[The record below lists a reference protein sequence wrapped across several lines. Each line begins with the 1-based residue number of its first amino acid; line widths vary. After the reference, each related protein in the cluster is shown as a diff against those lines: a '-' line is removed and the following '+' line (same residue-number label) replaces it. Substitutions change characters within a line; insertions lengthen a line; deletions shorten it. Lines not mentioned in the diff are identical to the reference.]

1 LRLESG
7 ILWQTFVNWS
17 TDSFEGERM
26 NSRRVVGFL
35 FVLLLTMGVR
45 HVLAHPAPGD
55 TNEYAAG
62 DAQILKEIH
71 EHSEAMENLEYL
83 SDAIGPRL
91 TGSPQ
96 LKQANEWTAEMFRKY
111 GLTNVH
117 LEPWTIAHAWTR
129 GTARARIV
137 KPTEHPLAI
146 AAAGWSPST
155 PGVVR
160 GPVVYFDAKKK
171 EEFEKFRGK
180 LTGAVVIYQEAAN
193 LSPPKPEDSRSEVV
207 RAMQAPP
214 PMKGEP
220 PAPPPFVA
228 LQEAAKVRTA
238 FFKQEGVV
246 AVLRD
251 SNKPHSLLNMTGI
264 GGEKFDIGAIP
275 TAFITGE
282 GYRMIFRMMKHGPVE
297 VELEMAN
304 SFSEKPVEVYN
315 TVAEIR
321 GSEKPDEV
329 VMLGAHLDSW
339 DLATGST
346 DNGTGSMAVLEA
358 ARALAK
364 LQPKPKRTIRF
375 VLFTGEEEG
384 LVGSV
389 KYVEA
394 HKNELEKISGILVHD
409 TGTGRVL
416 TLGLHDNYQ
425 TREIVDQEIAPLRE
439 LKLLEPSMRRA
450 FGTDHASFDD
460 VGVPGFWA
468 IQDSA
473 EYSKTHHSQSDT
485 FDKVWKDDL
494 NQGAQVLAAWAYNTA
509 QLPVT
514 LPRRPLNVSAK
525 PKLANP
531 ETKKIEETN
540 ANVRP
545 EVAEAAKTESAKPD
559 PIGEMDTKILAQVK
573 ADAPELKA
581 NLQYLTDHIGPRLTG
596 SEQLELAGRWMME
609 RFQQIGLANVHQ
621 EPWTIANRWTR
632 GHAVGRVFLN
642 GGGKQGQQPTA
653 LNLTMATGGWSP
665 ATNGAVRGPV
675 IGVAVEKVEDL
686 QQYKGKLQGAIIVLG
701 KPVEMQAPG
710 NPMLTPWGEE
720 TIPVAFPKSDKPFD
734 FAAYVKLRTAEFNF
748 FAEEKAVAVLI
759 GSEKWFGLLNMS
771 ISGRNYQPG
780 AIPTAHIARENFTM
794 LWRLLDEGA
803 VQAEVNIGS
812 SFSGKPADVYN
823 TVAEIPGSEK
833 PDEVVI
839 IGAHLDSWDLG
850 TGATDNGTGSTAVL
864 EAARAL
870 KKSGVK
876 PKRTIR
882 FVLFTGE
889 EQGLNGSKAYVAEH
903 KDELQKIS
911 AVLVHDSG
919 TGKVLTVGLMG
930 NYEARETMDRVLY
943 PLARAKEVG
952 LAEPTLRREDGS
964 DHVPFDETGVPGF
977 WCVQEVADY
986 DKTHHSQGDT
996 LDHVHW
1002 DDLTEGAQV
1011 LAVFAY
1017 NVAELPEL
1025 LPRKPAK

>member
-1 LRLESG
+1 MNLPRNISIMVVAILSAVCCRLYVRAAVPEPDIASADKQ
-7 ILWQTFVNWS
+7 II
-17 TDSFEGERM
+17 GEIR
-26 NSRRVVGFL
+26 
-35 FVLLLTMGVR
+35 
-45 HVLAHPAPGD
+45 
-55 TNEYAAG
+55 
-62 DAQILKEIH
+62 
-71 EHSEAMENLEYL
+71 EHSEAMQNLEHL
-83 SDAIGPRL
+83 SDVIGPRV

-117 LEPWTIAHAWTR
+117 LEPYTIAHAWTR
-129 GTARARIV
+129 GAASARIL
-137 KPTEHPLAI
+137 KPTEHPLTI
-146 AAAGWSPST
+146 AAAGWSPGT
-155 PGVVR
+155 PGNVH

-171 EEFEKFRGK
+171 EDFEKFRGK
-180 LTGAVVIYQEAAN
+180 LKGAVVIYQEPAS

-207 RAMQAPP
+207 RAMQSPP
-214 PMKGEP
+214 PMKGQPAEP
-220 PAPPPFVA
+220 QPFA
-228 LQEAAKVRTA
+228 MLQQAAKERTE
-238 FFKQEGVV
+238 FFKQEGVA

-251 SNKPHSLLNMTGI
+251 SNKPHGLLNMTGI
-264 GGEKFDIGAIP
+264 GGEEFDIGAIP

-282 GYRMIFRMMKHGPVE
+282 GYRMIFRMLKHGPVE
-297 VELEMAN
+297 VEVNMIN
-304 SFSEKPVEVYN
+304 SFSDKPVEVYN
-315 TVAEIR
+315 TVADLR

-364 LQPKPKRTIRF
+364 LPLKPKRTIRF

-394 HKNELEKISGILVHD
+394 HKADLDKISGILVHD

-425 TREIVDQEIAPLRE
+425 AREIVDQEIAPLRE
-439 LKLLEPSMRRA
+439 LKLLEPTMQRS

-460 VGVPGFWA
+460 VGIPGFWVV
-468 IQDSA
+468 QDGA

-485 FDKVWKDDL
+485 FDKIWKDDL
-494 NQGAQVLAAWAYNTA
+494 NQGAQVLAAWAYSTA
-509 QLPVT
+509 ELPT
-514 LPRRPLNVSAK
+514 MLPRRPVNPPVPEPTAK
-525 PKLANP
+525 AEP
-531 ETKKIEETN
+531 EKAEEAN
-540 ANVRP
+540 AN
-545 EVAEAAKTESAKPD
+545 AKATSDSGKTGTPKPD
-559 PIGEMDTKILAQVK
+559 PLGDMDTKILAQVK
-573 ADAPELKA
+573 ADEPELKA
-581 NLQYLTDHIGPRLTG
+581 NLQYLSDHIGPRLTG
-596 SEQLELAGRWMME
+596 SEQLEKAGRWMME
-609 RFQQIGLANVHQ
+609 RFKQAGLSNVHQ

-632 GHAVGRVFLN
+632 EPATGRVFLSE
-642 GGGKQGQQPTA
+642 GKKSDEAQDS
-653 LNLTMATGGWSP
+653 LLLIMATGGWSL
-665 ATNGAVRGPV
+665 ATHGTVRGPLV
-675 IGVAVEKVEDL
+675 GVDATKIEDL

-701 KPVEMQAPG
+701 KPQELEAPK

-720 TIPVAFPKSDKPFD
+720 TIPIAFPKSDKPFD
-734 FAAYVKLRTAEFNF
+734 FEAYIKLRQAEMSF
-748 FAEEKAVAVLI
+748 FAEEKAAVVLM
-759 GSEKWFGLLNMS
+759 GSEKWYGLMNMS
-771 ISGRNYQPG
+771 IIGRNYQPSS
-780 AIPTAHIARENFTM
+780 IPTAFITRENYM
-794 LWRLLDEGA
+794 ELWRLLDGGA

-812 SFSGKPADVYN
+812 RFSDKPAEVYN
-823 TVAEIPGSEK
+823 TIAEIPGSEK
-833 PDEVVI
+833 PEEVVI

-870 KKSGVK
+870 QKLGVK

-889 EQGLNGSKAYVAEH
+889 EQGLNGSKAYVAKH
-903 KDELQKIS
+903 HNELNNIS

-919 TGKVLTVGLMG
+919 TGKVLTVGLMA
-930 NYEARETMDRVLY
+930 NYAARETVDRALY
-943 PLARAKEVG
+943 PLARNKEIG

-964 DHVPFDETGVPGF
+964 DHVPFDEAGVPGF
-977 WCVQEVADY
+977 WCVQDLADY
-986 DKTHHSQGDT
+986 DKMHHSQADT
-996 LDHVHW
+996 LDHVRW

-1025 LPRKPAK
+1025 LPRKAKQ

>member
-1 LRLESG
+1 
-7 ILWQTFVNWS
+7 
-17 TDSFEGERM
+17 M
-26 NSRRVVGFL
+26 NLRRVIAFA
-35 FVLLLTMGVR
+35 FVLLLAMGVR
-45 HVLAHPAPGD
+45 HATAHPAPD
-55 TNEYAAG
+55 TVDSNDHATA

-71 EHSEAMENLEYL
+71 EHSEAMENLEHL
-83 SDAIGPRL
+83 SDAIGARV

-117 LEPWTIAHAWTR
+117 LEPWTIAHSWTR
-129 GTARARIV
+129 GTARARVV
-137 KPTEHPLAI
+137 KSAEHPLTI

-155 PGVVR
+155 PGVLHA
-160 GPVVYFDAKKK
+160 PVVYFDAKKK
-171 EEFEKFRGK
+171 DEFERFRGK
-180 LTGAVVIYQEAAN
+180 LKGAVVIYQEPAS
-193 LSPPKPEDSRSEVV
+193 LSPPKPEDSKSEVV

-220 PAPPPFVA
+220 PAPSPYAV
-228 LQEAAKVRTA
+228 LQEAAKARTA
-238 FFKQEGVV
+238 FFKQEGVA

-251 SNKPHSLLNMTGI
+251 SNKPHALLNMTGI
-264 GGEKFDIGAIP
+264 GGETFEIGAIP

-282 GYRMIFRMMKHGPVE
+282 GYRMLFRMLKHGPVE
-297 VELEMAN
+297 VELEMTN
-304 SFSEKPVEVYN
+304 SFSDKPVEVYN

-321 GSEKPDEV
+321 GTEKPDEV

-339 DLATGST
+339 DLGTGST

-358 ARALAK
+358 ARTLVK
-364 LQPKPKRTIRF
+364 LQLKPKRTIRF

-394 HKNELEKISGILVHD
+394 HKADLDKISGIFVHD

-425 TREIVDQEIAPLRE
+425 DREIVDQEIAPLRE
-439 LKLLEPSMRRA
+439 LKLLEPSMQRS

-473 EYSKTHHSQSDT
+473 EYTKTHHSQSDT

-509 QLPVT
+509 QLPT
-514 LPRRPLNVSAK
+514 LLPRRPVPPKATNVDTKKNEEANAKPADSDDANAASAK
-525 PKLANP
+525 A
-531 ETKKIEETN
+531 
-540 ANVRP
+540 
-545 EVAEAAKTESAKPD
+545 D
-559 PIGEMDTKILAQVK
+559 PLSEMDTKILAQVK
-573 ADAPELKA
+573 ADEPELKA
-581 NLQYLTDHIGPRLTG
+581 NLQFLSDHIGPRLTG
-596 SEQLELAGRWMME
+596 SVQLEQASRWMIA
-609 RFQQIGLANVHQ
+609 RFQEIGLANVHQ
-621 EPWTIANRWTR
+621 EPWTIANRWSR
-632 GHAVGRVFLN
+632 EPARGRVLLSSDA
-642 GGGKQGQQPTA
+642 KSAEAPTSI
-653 LNLTMATGGWSP
+653 NLTMATGGWSP
-665 ATNGAVRGPV
+665 ATEGTVKGPV
-675 IGVAVEKVEDL
+675 VGVAVEKVEDL
-686 QQYKGKLQGAIIVLG
+686 QQYKGKLKGAIVVLG
-701 KPVEMQAPG
+701 KPLDLQAPQ

-720 TIPVAFPKSDKPFD
+720 TIPIAFPKSDKPFD
-734 FAAYVKLRTAEFNF
+734 FTAYMKLRTAELAF
-748 FAEEKAVAVLI
+748 FAEEKAAAVLL

-780 AIPTAHIARENFTM
+780 LIPTAYIAREDFM
-794 LWRLLDEGA
+794 LLWRLLDSGS
-803 VQAEVNIGS
+803 VQAEVNIGGN
-812 SFSGKPADVYN
+812 FSGKPAEVYN
-823 TVAEIPGSEK
+823 TVAEIPGTEK

-839 IGAHLDSWDLG
+839 IAAHLDSWDLG

-876 PKRTIR
+876 PRRTIR

-889 EQGLNGSKAYVAEH
+889 EQGLNGSKAYVTKH
-903 KDELQKIS
+903 QDELKKIS

-919 TGKVLTVGLMG
+919 TGKVLTIGLMG
-930 NYEARETMDRVLY
+930 NYDARETIDRAMY
-943 PLARAKEVG
+943 PLARAKEIG
-952 LAEPTLRREDGS
+952 LAEPTLRKEDGS
-964 DHVPFDETGVPGF
+964 DHVPFDEAGVPGF

-986 DKTHHSQGDT
+986 DKTHHSQADT
-996 LDHVHW
+996 VDRVRW
-1002 DDLTEGAQV
+1002 DELAEGAQV
-1011 LAVFAY
+1011 LAIFAY

-1025 LPRKPAK
+1025 LPRKSPKP